1 MVVEMRVV
9 VAKDLMK
16 ANDQIA
22 RTIRAQFDRSGVYA
36 VNLLGSPG
44 SGKTT
49 TVEALLPTLMEKM
62 KVGVIEGDLATARD
76 AERIEAAGA
85 PAVQINTNGAC
96 HLNANM
102 VGAALESIALD
113 ALNLLF
119 IENVGNLVCTAGFA
133 LGEHLRVVVLSVTEG
148 DDKVEKYP
156 PIFQSADA
164 VFLNKID
171 LLAHTDFD
179 AARVENDLRRISP
192 AAGVFPISARTGEG
206 IDRCAAWLVEK
217 RIQWLANHTSKG

>member
-1 MVVEMRVV
+1 VRIV
-9 VAKDLMK
+9 VAQDLLK

-22 RTIRAQFDRSGVYA
+22 RTIRMQFDRSGVYA

-49 TVEALLPTLMEKM
+49 IVEALIPKLRGKLR
-62 KVGVIEGDLATARD
+62 VGVIEGDLATARD

-96 HLNANM
+96 HLDANM
-102 VGAALESIALD
+102 VGAALESFPLD
-113 ALNLLF
+113 DIDIVL
-119 IENVGNLVCTAGFA
+119 IENVGNLVCTAGYA

-156 PIFQSADA
+156 PIFRSAGA
-164 VFLNKID
+164 VFLNKTD
-171 LLAHTDFD
+171 LLAHTDF
-179 AARVENDLRRISP
+179 AVAKIEHDLRRISP
-192 AAGVFPISARTGEG
+192 EVDIFQLSARTGAG
-206 IDRCAAWLVEK
+206 IEHCAAWLTHK
-217 RIQWLANHTSKG
+217 QKQWLAKRT

>member
-1 MVVEMRVV
+1 M
-9 VAKDLMK
+9 AQDLLK

-22 RTIRAQFDRSGVYA
+22 RSIRARFDQSGVYA

-49 TVEALLPTLMEKM
+49 VVESLIRQLSDKPR
-62 KVGVIEGDLATARD
+62 VGVIEGDLATVRD

-96 HLNANM
+96 HLDANM
-102 VGAALESIALD
+102 VGAALESFPLD
-113 ALNLLF
+113 KIDLAI
-119 IENVGNLVCTAGFA
+119 IENVGNLVCTAGYA
-133 LGEHLRVVVLSVTEG
+133 LGEHLRIVVLSVTEG

-156 PIFQSADA
+156 PIFRSADA

-171 LLAHTDFD
+171 LLAHTDF
-179 AARVENDLRRISP
+179 AVPKVEQDLRRISP
-192 AAGVFPISARTGEG
+192 AAEIFQVSARTGEG
-206 IDRCAAWLVEK
+206 IDQCAIWLAQKQE
-217 RIQWLANHTSKG
+217 QWLANRK